1 MGGSEVYMNLTSVKC
16 RAASSWLRDILLA
29 TGVDRPWTLAPS
41 PVPDVPPEADEQAII
56 QAAGVIRDAM
66 IAGTPLNPDQ
76 EQSLIKTLR
85 ELKDARVKAFA
96 RDAAGKMA
104 DKMEDQLL
112 DGGWLEA
119 VAAFIDDIT
128 IYPAAILKGPVL
140 RRKPKLTYKPQQLP
154 AVAANDIGSP
164 SGPAQA
170 SQATS
175 SGPTPGAPTVEVQ
188 LVVEFERVDPSMVWP
203 SPGAKHPNDGYII
216 EKHRLSRRHLT
227 ELLDVPGYDNGAIK
241 LVLEDH
247 GRGGLSDWTSYAASP
262 IASAKGLPGVAT
274 GTHGGREGNAPA
286 DTRIDA
292 LQFFGCVSGQM
303 LRDFGL
309 SEGEVPDVAKEY
321 EAEVWIIGTYVIKA
335 VLNGDP
341 LYRRPYYRASYE
353 DVPDS
358 FWGRSVHD
366 LVAPSQSITNALARA
381 VVNNASI
388 ASGPQVVIN
397 TDRLASGENITS
409 LIPWRIWQVTTDPFG
424 TNQKPMEFFQ
434 PDSRVNELMRV
445 FEFFSNLA
453 DEYSGLPKYLV
464 GDAGGA
470 GRTASG
476 LSMLMNNASRV
487 IKQVVAGIDSNVLG
501 PLLERLYQ
509 YNMRYALDP
518 ALKGDVQVIA
528 RGASS
533 LVAKESA
540 QLRRTEFLAATANP
554 VDMQI
559 VGVEGRAAL
568 LRESAK
574 ALDIDTDS
582 VVPPLDVIRMRLAQD
597 AMAAQATGQMAPQ
610 AGPVPPTPVSPGG
623 PSPSGQSLMGSEA
636 PITDNF
642 SPPRQ

>member
-29 TGVDRPWTLAPS
+29 TGVDRPWTLTPS
-41 PVPDVPPEADEQAII
+41 PVPDVPPEADEQAIV

-66 IAGTPLNPDQ
+66 MAGQPLNPDQ
-76 EQSLIKTLR
+76 EQSLVKTLR

-112 DGGWLEA
+112 DGGWLNA
-119 VAAFIDDIT
+119 CAAFIDDIT

-140 RRKPKLTYKPQQLP
+140 RRKPKLTYKPQVLP
-154 AVAANDIGSP
+154 PAANDAGSP
-164 SGPAQA
+164 TSPNAYTQP
-170 SQATS
+170 TS
-175 SGPTPGAPTVEVQ
+175 STPTPGAPQVEVQ

-203 SPGAKHPNDGYII
+203 SPGSKNPDDGYII

-227 ELLDVPGYDNGAIK
+227 ELLNVPGYDDGAIR
-241 LVLEDH
+241 LVLDQH
-247 GRGGLSDWTSYAASP
+247 GRGGLADWTSYAASP

-274 GTHGGREGNAPA
+274 GTHGGREGSAPA

-292 LQFFGCVSGQM
+292 LQFFGAVSGQM

-309 SEGEVPDVAKEY
+309 TEREVPDVAKEY

-397 TDRLASGENITS
+397 TDRLASGESITS

-540 QLRRTEFLAATANP
+540 QLRRNEFLAATANP

-597 AMAAQATGQMAPQ
+597 AMVASQGGQGTPPGPQ
-610 AGPVPPTPVSPGG
+610 GGTPPTPSGQELMGPGGAPGG
-623 PSPSGQSLMGSEA
+623 PT
-636 PITDNF
+636 TDNF
-642 SPPRQ
+642 SPPSQ